1 MNIQCGTRVI
11 ENVGCR
17 LKEMETSLDAI
28 GLLRVGPIV
37 AATKESVA
45 CRVEM

>member
-1 MNIQCGTRVI
+1 MNIQCGPRVI
-11 ENVGCR
+11 EIVGCR

-28 GLLRVGPIV
+28 RLLRVGPIV

-45 CRVEM
+45 CSVEV